1 MIFRRLENQLLNTL
15 ARSATV
21 VLTGPRQIGKTTIAL
36 QMAEHIPALYLDL
49 EDDQDRAKVKEIKA
63 FQRQNSGKLM
73 ILDEVQR
80 VPEIFA
86 SIRGIVD
93 LERRAGNRN
102 GLFLF
107 LGSASLDLLKQ
118 SSESLAGRISYL
130 ELHPIDVLEFATD
143 SPDSL
148 NQLWLRGG
156 FPESLLSA
164 SDASSLAW
172 RKDFIRSYLERDIP
186 LLGPRIPAE
195 TLNRFWIMLAHLQG
209 TTLNLSQLARN
220 LDISSP
226 TVHGYLDLLVDLLL
240 VRRLQPW
247 ISNEGKRLVKS
258 PKVYVRDSGIA
269 HALVNIGDY
278 NTLVSHP
285 IAGGSW
291 EGFVIENIFS
301 VLPNHI
307 RAYYYRSQAGAE
319 LDLVLEI
326 SNKEKWAIEI
336 KRSAVPT
343 IGKGYHI
350 AADDIKATR
359 RYVVYAGQD
368 KFSLGKG
375 VVAISLRQMMEEVM
389 KEGVLNE

>member
-1 MIFRRLENQLLNTL
+1 MIIRRLENQLIKTL
-15 ARSATV
+15 LRSATV

-36 QMAEHIPALYLDL
+36 QLAEHIPALYLDL
-49 EDDQDRAKVKEIKA
+49 EDDQDRSKVKEIKS
-63 FQRQNSGKLM
+63 FQQQNSGKLI

-93 LERRAGNRN
+93 QERRSGNRN

-118 SSESLAGRISYL
+118 SSESLAGRISYH
-130 ELHPIDVLEFATD
+130 ELYPIDALEFPAD
-143 SPDSL
+143 STNSL

-156 FPESLLSA
+156 FPDSLLSA

-186 LLGPRIPAE
+186 QLGPRIPAE
-195 TLNRFWIMLAHLQG
+195 TLHRFWTMLAHLQG
-209 TTLNLSQLARN
+209 TTLNHSQLARN

-269 HALVNIGDY
+269 HALVNIVDY
-278 NTLVSHP
+278 NTLISHP

-291 EGFVIENIFS
+291 EGFVIENILS
-301 VLPNHI
+301 VLPYHV
-307 RAYYYRSQAGAE
+307 RPYYYRSQAGAE

-326 SNKEKWAIEI
+326 SNREKWAIEI
-336 KRSAVPT
+336 KRSSVPT
-343 IGKGYHI
+343 IGKGFHI

-359 RYVVYAGQD
+359 RYVVYVGQD
-368 KFSLGKG
+368 KFLIGKG
-375 VVAISLRQMMEEVM
+375 IVAISLGEMMEEVM
-389 KEGVLNE
+389 KEG

>member
-1 MIFRRLENQLLNTL
+1 MIFRRLENQLLTTL
-15 ARSATV
+15 SRSATV

-49 EDDQDRAKVKEIKA
+49 EDEQDRQKVAEIKA
-63 FQRQNSGKLM
+63 FQQQNRGKLM

-86 SIRGIVD
+86 SIRGIID
-93 LERRAGNRN
+93 KERRSGNRN

-107 LGSASLDLLKQ
+107 LGSASLELLKQ

-130 ELHPIDVLEFATD
+130 ELHPVDVLEFAADSTD
-143 SPDSL
+143 AL
-148 NQLWLRGG
+148 HQLWLRGG
-156 FPESLLSA
+156 FPESLLST
-164 SDASSLAW
+164 SDSSSLSW

-186 LLGPRIPAE
+186 QLGPRIPAE
-195 TLNRFWIMLAHLQG
+195 TLNRFWTMLAHLQG
-209 TTLNLSQLARN
+209 TTLNHSQLARN

-226 TVHGYLDLLVDLLL
+226 TVHSYLDLLVDLLL

-258 PKVYVRDSGIA
+258 PKVYIRDSGIA
-269 HALVNIGDY
+269 HALVNIVDY
-278 NTLVSHP
+278 STLVSHP

-301 VLPNHI
+301 ILPHHI
-307 RAYYYRSQAGAE
+307 RPYYYRSQAGAE
-319 LDLVLEI
+319 LDLILEI
-326 SNKEKWAIEI
+326 SNREKWAIEI
-336 KRSAVPT
+336 KRSSVPT
-343 IGKGYHI
+343 IGKGFHI

-368 KFSLGKG
+368 TFSVGKG
-375 VVAISLRQMMEEVM
+375 VMAISLREMMEEVM
-389 KEGVLNE
+389 KEG